1 MDIGAAVSAKPRIP
15 KEKKMAP
22 SKSDN
27 SPEAEATPII
37 SPVTPINPIPIPVRP
52 PILVSTPLSP
62 TSPTVTTTAPTS
74 SVSVTVPNTSGT
86 VTFSLVVTDNL
97 GVQSAPAFA
106 TVTIQGAPVA
116 VIAATPSTVAAGGAI
131 ELSGSGST
139 SSGSIASYTFT
150 LAPPPASPVN

>member
-1 MDIGAAVSAKPRIP
+1 
-15 KEKKMAP
+15 MAP
-22 SKSDN
+22 SESTSEN
-27 SPEAEATPII
+27 RPEAEAIPII
-37 SPVTPINPIPIPVRP
+37 NPINPVVNPIPIPIPIPIPVPIP
-52 PILVSTPLSP
+52 PVTSSTPLSP

-116 VIAATPSTVAAGGAI
+116 VIAATPPTVADGRRDRTLRQRLHVLRQHC
-131 ELSGSGST
+131 ELHIHSGST
-139 SSGSIASYTFT
+139 GGVSSE
-150 LAPPPASPVN
+150 LAG

>member
-1 MDIGAAVSAKPRIP
+1 
-15 KEKKMAP
+15 MAP
-22 SKSDN
+22 SESTSEN
-27 SPEAEATPII
+27 RPEAEATPII
-37 SPVTPINPIPIPVRP
+37 SPITPIVGPVSPVINPTPAPT
-52 PILVSTPLSP
+52 STATPLSP

-131 ELSGSGST
+131 DLSGSGST
-139 SSGSIASYTFT
+139 SSGSIASYTFA
-150 LAPPPASPVN
+150 LVPPSTSPVN